1 MMKIGVSLRYYIFE
15 PPISISVCDFFFA
28 AKNYCAQNKRVEFFF
43 ICTIRFV
50 IAGTNVVVFEKLLI
64 FFRSCSFFLKNKI
77 NYKLIN
83 QKKSGSA
90 NFTFFKKTET
100 KSHKIGNSLASNY
113 VHFKLVIFFRATH
126 FQSVTFSRNYKFT
139 I

>member
-1 MMKIGVSLRYYIFE
+1 MLKIGVSLRYYIFE

-28 AKNYCAQNKRVEFFF
+28 AKNYCAQKKELNFFF

-50 IAGTNVVVFEKLLI
+50 IAGTNVVVFEQLLI
-64 FFRSCSFFLKNKI
+64 FFFRSCSFFLKNKI

-83 QKKSGSA
+83 QKKKGATA

-100 KSHKIGNSLASNY
+100 KSHKIGNSLASTLCT
-113 VHFKLVIFFRATH
+113 FQTCDFFGLPI
-126 FQSVTFSRNYKFT
+126 SNM
-139 I
+139 